1 MIATGLTFLFG
12 FLSAV
17 LFALLLAPLAMARA
31 RRFARREFEAS
42 IPVTAN
48 EIRASFDHV
57 RAEAA
62 LTSRRREMDALAM
75 RDKAALERA
84 DAGRVARENAELK
97 RRNRELEEVI
107 AARDAEL
114 KDLTETLDAREADYG
129 RLESELRETT
139 HDLDLRTEE
148 MDALAA
154 RFRELTQ
161 IADERRMTIVAL
173 ESKTERL
180 SDDLRQAERQD
191 RERQATIERLRSEA
205 SALESRFQKEKS
217 TARKLDDRV
226 SRLTAELADRD
237 EKIARLAEV
246 VEASLDEPALL
257 ADVKAAPARVAAA
270 SPALAPAATLPE
282 AEPAIDTAIAEPE
295 HEPAVATAS
304 VSERVRDAL
313 NLPEHPLDDPDLDE
327 VRLRQR
333 IDDIAA
339 RVIHL
344 TASVEGRGSPIDR
357 ILDAD
362 PQPDSD
368 NDDERPTLAQRARR
382 LRDNDA
388 DHAAE

>member
-12 FLSAV
+12 FLSALLV
-17 LFALLLAPLAMARA
+17 ALLLAPLAMGRA

-42 IPVTAN
+42 IPVSAN

-62 LTSRRREMDALAM
+62 LTARRREMDAQAM

-97 RRNRELEEVI
+97 RRNRELEETI
-107 AARDAEL
+107 AAREAEL
-114 KDLTETLDAREADYG
+114 KDLTETLEAREAEYG

-139 HDLDLRTEE
+139 HDLDLRIEE
-148 MDALAA
+148 MDALAE

-161 IADERRMTIVAL
+161 IADERKIAIVAL

-180 SDDLRQAERQD
+180 SDELRQADWVD
-191 RERQATIERLRSEA
+191 RERQATIERLRGEA
-205 SALESRFQKEKS
+205 GALEARFQKEKA

-237 EKIARLAEV
+237 EKIVRLAQV

-257 ADVKAAPARVAAA
+257 ADVAAAPDPEVSDAAA
-270 SPALAPAATLPE
+270 AVDA
-282 AEPAIDTAIAEPE
+282 DTGESE
-295 HEPAVATAS
+295 SKAVPSTGS
-304 VSERVRDAL
+304 VGERVRQAL
-313 NLPEHPLDDPDLDE
+313 DLPEHPLDEADLDE
-327 VRLRQR
+327 ARLRQR

-362 PQPDSD
+362 ADAGGAD
-368 NDDERPTLAQRARR
+368 GGDRPTLAQRARR
-382 LRDNDA
+382 LRENDA

>member
-12 FLSAV
+12 FLSALLV
-17 LFALLLAPLAMARA
+17 ALLLAPLAMGRA

-42 IPVTAN
+42 IPVSAN

-62 LTSRRREMDALAM
+62 LTARRREMDAQAM
-75 RDKAALERA
+75 RDRAALERA
-84 DAGRVARENAELK
+84 DAGRVAGENAELK
-97 RRNRELEEVI
+97 RRNRELEETI
-107 AARDAEL
+107 AAREAEL
-114 KDLTETLDAREADYG
+114 KDLTETLEARETEYG

-139 HDLDLRTEE
+139 HDLDLRIEE
-148 MDALAA
+148 MDALAE

-161 IADERRMTIVAL
+161 IADERKIAIVAL
-173 ESKTERL
+173 ESKTEHL
-180 SDDLRQAERQD
+180 SDELRQADRLD
-191 RERQATIERLRSEA
+191 RERQATIERLRGEA
-205 SALESRFQKEKS
+205 GALEARFQKEKA

-237 EKIARLAEV
+237 EKIVRLAQV
-246 VEASLDEPALL
+246 VEAGLDEPALL
-257 ADVKAAPARVAAA
+257 ADVAAAPDPEVLDAAA
-270 SPALAPAATLPE
+270 AAY
-282 AEPAIDTAIAEPE
+282 ADSREPE
-295 HEPAVATAS
+295 REAIPSTGS
-304 VSERVRDAL
+304 VGERVRQAL
-313 NLPEHPLDDPDLDE
+313 ELPEHPLDGADLDE
-327 VRLRQR
+327 ARLRQR

-362 PQPDSD
+362 PDAGD
-368 NDDERPTLAQRARR
+368 ADGGDRPTLAQRARR
-382 LRDNDA
+382 LRGSDA

>member
-17 LFALLLAPLAMARA
+17 LFALLLAPLAMGRA
-31 RRFARREFEAS
+31 RRLARREFEAS

-84 DAGRVARENAELK
+84 EAGRVARDNAELK

-114 KDLTETLDAREADYG
+114 KELVETLDAREADYG

-173 ESKTERL
+173 ESKAERL

-205 SALESRFQKEKS
+205 AALESRLQKEKS

-246 VEASLDEPALL
+246 VEASLNEPALL
-257 ADVKAAPARVAAA
+257 SDVKAMPTRVAAA
-270 SPALAPAATLPE
+270 APVPAVDSSEAETADDTGIDAPEPAPA
-282 AEPAIDTAIAEPE
+282 
-295 HEPAVATAS
+295 VSTAS
-304 VSERVRDAL
+304 VGERVREAL

-327 VRLRQR
+327 ARLRQR
-333 IDDIAA
+333 INDIAA

-344 TASVEGRGSPIDR
+344 TASVEGRDSPIDR

-362 PQPDSD
+362 PQQPDGD
-368 NDDERPTLAQRARR
+368 NDDDRQTLAQRARR
-382 LRDNDA
+382 LRDKDA